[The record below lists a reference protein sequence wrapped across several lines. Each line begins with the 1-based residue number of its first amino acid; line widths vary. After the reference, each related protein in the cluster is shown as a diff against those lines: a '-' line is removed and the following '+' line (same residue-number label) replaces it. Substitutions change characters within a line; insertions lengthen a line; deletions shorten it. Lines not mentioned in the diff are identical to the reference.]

1 MPVCVS
7 TPILYGGVHGARI
20 SAQYDE
26 FSIYVFPAG
35 CIESGFYRFVVSTKF
50 TGFSLF
56 TLDS

>member
-50 TGFSLF
+50 SLF
-56 TLDS
+56 TLLY